1 MTRQTS
7 FPRRKPR
14 LLIAGGTGQAL
25 STAVLALGNLA
36 YDVTVIGRS
45 PLGALQQAT
54 LFDRPN
60 VQYVAMDVFA
70 PRNHDGLRALAA
82 RSDIFVMGA
91 EPHVAANAGQLDTA
105 IEGVEH
111 VYQTFKDAGYTT
123 TANGARRRDRQWP
136 KRVVR
141 LGSPPAEIP
150 SRDVSRQS
158 RFVEDATSVE
168 ELERRAI
175 ESANWQ
181 NLYFQGKVRCAVAA
195 HQAVVDG
202 LDLVTAA
209 PTSVISWA
217 GDWGE
222 REPIVLLHKA
232 LCEDRP
238 RFIPSTLTN
247 VVPGDVVAF
256 GIMLV
261 AVAGTTGDAYQLAG
275 VDIQTAE
282 CAEVQLAT
290 IGEVPPPRRSLSPE
304 ELDHQVRLLGGES
317 LRRTAR
323 DVVEYGGRAVADVGL
338 IWANALSL
346 GMLTP
351 LIAPK
356 IAADVIAGGTTA
368 MRNAYDNAVTT
379 TLWALGIESWQ
390 IALLAEMQSRSA
402 DKIRTLNS
410 AVLGTRF
417 AACAYPEAAQIATQ
431 ITAALRRQAE
441 WLEKRGLLTS
451 VK

>member
-1 MTRQTS
+1 M
-7 FPRRKPR
+7 
-14 LLIAGGTGQAL
+14 
-25 STAVLALGNLA
+25 A

-54 LFDRPN
+54 LFDRRN
-60 VQYVAMDVFA
+60 AHYVAMDIFA
-70 PRNHDGLRALAA
+70 PRNQDRLRELAA

-91 EPHVAANAGQLDTA
+91 EPHVAANAGQLDAA

-111 VYQTFKDAGYTT
+111 VYQTLVDASYTA
-123 TANGARRRDRQWP
+123 TANDARRRTRQWP
-136 KRVVR
+136 KRVIR

-150 SRDVSRQS
+150 TRGVSRQS

-168 ELERRAI
+168 ELERRAL
-175 ESANWQ
+175 ENANWQ

-195 HQAVVDG
+195 HNAVVDG

-222 REPIVLLHKA
+222 REPIMRLHKA
-232 LCEDRP
+232 LVEDRP

-256 GIMLV
+256 GIMLL
-261 AVAGTTGDAYQLAG
+261 AVAGTTGDSYQLAG
-275 VDIQTAE
+275 VDMQTAE
-282 CAEVQLAT
+282 CAGVLLAA
-290 IGEVPPPRRSLSPE
+290 IGEVPPPPRRLSPE

-323 DVVEYGGRAVADVGL
+323 DVVEYGGRAVANVGL
-338 IWANALSL
+338 MWANTFSL

-356 IAADVIAGGTTA
+356 IAADVVAGGTTA

-390 IALLAEMQSRSA
+390 MSLLAEMQSRSA

-410 AVLGTRF
+410 AVAGTRF
-417 AACAYPEAAQIATQ
+417 AAFAYPDASQIAKQ
-431 ITAALRRQAE
+431 ITAALRRQAG
-441 WLEKRGLLTS
+441 WLEQRGLLTR
-451 VK
+451 